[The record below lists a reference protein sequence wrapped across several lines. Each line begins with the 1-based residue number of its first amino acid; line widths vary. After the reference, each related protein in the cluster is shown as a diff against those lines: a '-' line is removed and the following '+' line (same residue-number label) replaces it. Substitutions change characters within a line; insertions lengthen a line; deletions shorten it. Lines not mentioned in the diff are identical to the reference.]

1 LSRRRAN
8 ADATMP
14 DPVLTSHAFRGWW
27 PLTADLDCGRS
38 GRRSAKKDLP
48 TFEER
53 KEPMAASAEAV
64 LLGDVG
70 ATNARFAVLVDG
82 VLGPIKWIEVAHHPT
97 FGEAIQHFVQSHP
110 HKHQITRAL
119 LAVAGPVKDDRCEFT
134 NCPWTVDSRN
144 IRDRFGLQSVQL
156 INDFEATALSLPHL
170 AKQDLRSLGEG
181 RGVPG
186 ASMVVLGPGSGLG
199 VAGLVQNGI
208 DHVVVPTEGGHA
220 TMPANSARE
229 DAILDFLRQRFG
241 HVSAE
246 RILSGPGIEN
256 LYEVIAALDGTA
268 APPSDAAQITVA
280 ALKGACPISREALEI
295 FCAMLG
301 AFAGNLALTYGARGG
316 VYIAGGIAPRILEFM
331 VNSEFRRRFEQKGRL
346 AAYLKAIPTQVIV
359 HPAATF
365 LGLRSLPGSKSPVSR

>member
-1 LSRRRAN
+1 VV
-8 ADATMP
+8 
-14 DPVLTSHAFRGWW
+14 DP
-27 PLTADLDCGRS
+27 
-38 GRRSAKKDLP
+38 
-48 TFEER
+48 FEER

-97 FGEAIQHFVQSHP
+97 FGEAIQHFIQSHP

-119 LAVAGPVKDDRCEFT
+119 LAVAGPVEGGRCHFT
-134 NCPWTVDSRN
+134 NSPWTVDGQDLRC
-144 IRDRFGLQSVQL
+144 RFGFQSVEL
-156 INDFEATALSLPHL
+156 VNDFEATALSLPHL

-186 ASMVVLGPGSGLG
+186 APMVVLGPGSGLG
-199 VAGLVQNGI
+199 VAGLVQNGAG
-208 DHVVVPTEGGHA
+208 HVVVPTEGGHA
-220 TMPANSARE
+220 TMATESLQE
-229 DAILDFLRQRFG
+229 DAILNVLRQRYG

-256 LYEVIAALDGTA
+256 LYAVIAALDGTV
-268 APPSDAAQITVA
+268 APPRNAAQITVA
-280 ALKGACPISREALEI
+280 ALEGACPTSREALNM

-301 AFAGNLALTYGARGG
+301 GFAGNLALTYGARGG
-316 VYIAGGIAPRILEFM
+316 VYIAGGIAPRMLDFLA
-331 VNSEFRRRFEQKGRL
+331 NSEFRRRFEKKGRL

-365 LGLRSLPGSKSPVSR
+365 LGLTSLLGFKSLGSR